1 MNTESLFHTI
11 SVVVIGLCLSIS
23 IYFRRKAAQTGD
35 KIDVKEE
42 GALILNLRRVFGLLL
57 WLSILAYLVNPA
69 WMAWSSLPLP
79 LWLRWVGAGL
89 MAACL
94 PLIYWVFSSLG
105 KNVTPTVVTR
115 QEHSLVTHGPYRW
128 VRHPLYTVGFLAFA
142 GLSLA
147 AANWFIGGVLV
158 LGVIPLALRTPVEEA
173 RLVERFGDDYRV
185 YMQRTG
191 RYWPRLA
198 SFRSTW
204 VGAEMLDR

>member
-23 IYFRRKAAQTGD
+23 IYVRRKAAQTRD

-158 LGVIPLALRTPVEEA
+158 LGVIPLALRTPLEEE
-173 RLVERFGDDYRV
+173 RLVERFGDDYRA
-185 YMQRTG
+185 YMLRTG

-198 SFRSTW
+198 SFRS
-204 VGAEMLDR
+204 M